1 MRPADVLD
9 AEAVF
14 EAVDGARESL
24 APWLPWVDDWRGPAD
39 AGAFLR
45 DTVQLSA
52 EYKARYVSL
61 WLDERAVGMAC
72 LDPIDVAQRSAS
84 VGWWLIPSAR
94 GRGLATRA
102 AAALITDAFERVRLA
117 RVEARMVADNRTSV
131 AVAERLGMTREG
143 VLRAARVRRGV
154 LNDVAVYSVLADEWA
169 ALSP

>member
-1 MRPADVLD
+1 M
-9 AEAVF
+9 
-14 EAVDGARESL
+14 VDPR
-24 APWLPWVDDWRGPAD
+24 
-39 AGAFLR
+39 
-45 DTVQLSA
+45 
-52 EYKARYVSL
+52 
-61 WLDERAVGMAC
+61 
-72 LDPIDVAQRSAS
+72 
-84 VGWWLIPSAR
+84 R